1 MLRVSEMVIRR
12 FLNRTN
18 ESWQA
23 IPNDSF
29 NRYGGLPFLLKCNS
43 DSKLLEKQ
51 PPLRY
56 SEILDYFK
64 ELGTGHPDVYRS
76 EFILWNNKQITI
88 ENILSTSF

>member
-1 MLRVSEMVIRR
+1 MNHGKQSQTTPLIDMEGH
-12 FLNRTN
+12 
-18 ESWQA
+18 
-23 IPNDSF
+23 
-29 NRYGGLPFLLKCNS
+29 GGLPFLLKCNY

-56 SEILDYFK
+56 SEMLEYFK

-88 ENILSTSF
+88 ENSGHIFLRKESVLLKTY

>member
-1 MLRVSEMVIRR
+1 MEGYL
-12 FLNRTN
+12 
-18 ESWQA
+18 
-23 IPNDSF
+23 
-29 NRYGGLPFLLKCNS
+29 FLLKCNY

-56 SEILDYFK
+56 SEMLDYFK

-88 ENILSTSF
+88 ENILGTSFWERNLFCSRLIRRERKILIPR